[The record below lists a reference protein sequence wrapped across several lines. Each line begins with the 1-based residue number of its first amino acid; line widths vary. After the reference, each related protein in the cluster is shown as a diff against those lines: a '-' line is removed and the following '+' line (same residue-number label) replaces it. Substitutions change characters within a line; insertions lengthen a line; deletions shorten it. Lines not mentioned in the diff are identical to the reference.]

1 MIYVFNISD
10 YVVYK
15 RDVCIIKDVKRNYY
29 KNRDYYVLVPVY
41 DDSLRI
47 DVPVDSTLLRAVIIK
62 ERVYDI
68 IQKIPDI
75 KIIEEQDKV
84 LENIYKDLLYNGGY
98 DGLIRIIKTTY
109 VRNKDRIDNK
119 KKISEKDNMYFDL
132 AERYL
137 YSEFSVSLGMS
148 YDDTKNYV
156 INEVKKIKEH

>member
-1 MIYVFNISD
+1 MFNISD